1 MTYLILK
8 ALHIIGVV
16 SWFAGLFY
24 LVRLFIYHVEAH
36 DEAEPKR
43 GILLEQFALM
53 ERRLWRA
60 ITVPAMVFTA
70 GTGFWL
76 ISYFPLKDSPWL
88 HLKLAL
94 LALLFAYHFH
104 CGWIRTRLAAGG
116 RPFTSGQ
123 LRIYNEVATVLLVG
137 IVFAVVSKMVGM
149 TLWALGGCLLFL
161 GLLVALFLK
170 KLQGRS

>member
-36 DEAEPKR
+36 DELQPKR
-43 GILLEQFALM
+43 GILSEQFTLM

-60 ITVPAMVFTA
+60 ITVPAMVLTA
-70 GTGFWL
+70 VTGFWL
-76 ISYFPLKDSPWL
+76 ITYFPLMNSPWL
-88 HLKLAL
+88 HLKLGL
-94 LALLFAYHFH
+94 LVVLFAYHVH
-104 CGWIRTRLAAGG
+104 CGWIRTKLASGA
-116 RPFTSGQ
+116 RPFSSGQ

-137 IVFAVVSKMVGM
+137 IVFAVVSKLVGV
-149 TLWALGGCLLFL
+149 TLWALGGSLVFL
-161 GLLVALFLK
+161 GVMVAFFLK

>member
-24 LVRLFIYHVEAH
+24 VVRLFIYHVEAH

-43 GILLEQFALM
+43 TILLEQFTLM

-70 GTGFWL
+70 VTGFWL
-76 ISYFPLKDSPWL
+76 ISFFPLKDSPWL
-88 HLKLAL
+88 HLKLGL
-94 LALLFAYHFH
+94 LLLLFAYHFH
-104 CGWIRTRLAAGG
+104 CGWIRTQLARGG
-116 RPFTSGQ
+116 RPFSSGQ

-137 IVFAVVSKMVGM
+137 IVFAVVSKMVGA
-149 TLWALGGCLLFL
+149 TLWALGGCVLFL
-161 GLLVALFLK
+161 GILVALFLK
-170 KLQGRS
+170 KLQGRT

>member
-24 LVRLFIYHVEAH
+24 VVRLFIYHVEAH

-43 GILLEQFALM
+43 TILLEQFTLM

-76 ISYFPLKDSPWL
+76 ISFFPLKDSPWL
-88 HLKLAL
+88 HLKLGL
-94 LALLFAYHFH
+94 LLLLFAYHFH
-104 CGWIRTRLAAGG
+104 CDWIRTQLARGA
-116 RPFTSGQ
+116 RPFSSGQ

-137 IVFAVVSKMVGM
+137 IVFAVVSKMVGA
-149 TLWALGGCLLFL
+149 TLWALAGCVLFL
-161 GLLVALFLK
+161 GILVALFLK
-170 KLQGRS
+170 KLQGRT